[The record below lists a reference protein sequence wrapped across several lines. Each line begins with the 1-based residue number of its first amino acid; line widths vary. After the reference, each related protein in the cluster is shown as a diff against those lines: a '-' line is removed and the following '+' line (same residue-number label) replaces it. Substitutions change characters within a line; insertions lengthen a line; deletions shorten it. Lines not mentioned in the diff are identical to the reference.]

1 MLKQINNLGK
11 IIDVTYHLDVVKSSV
26 GAKKDQ
32 SFPPRHSRVDKIIN
46 TFVLKLEKPSFSG
59 MFMRQEFSDEILG
72 EEKSTRKANDEEYPV
87 QEFPGR
93 HAKQGNLKAH

>member
-11 IIDVTYHLDVVKSSV
+11 IINVTDHEDVVKSSG
-26 GAKKDQ
+26 GAKKAY
-32 SFPPRHSRVDKIIN
+32 SFPPRHSRVDTILN
-46 TFVLKLEKPSFSG
+46 TFVLKLKKPSFNG
-59 MFMRQEFSDEILG
+59 LFMRQEFSDEILG